1 MKYLGLSEC
10 SAATLRRAHAVHPIA
25 ALQVEYS
32 PFTLDI
38 EDDKIALLKTAREL
52 GIAIVAYA
60 PLGRGL
66 LTGQYKSP
74 DDFEE
79 KDFRRGVARY
89 ADLLTALF

>member
-1 MKYLGLSEC
+1 M
-10 SAATLRRAHAVHPIA
+10 HPIA

-38 EDDKIALLKTAREL
+38 EDEKFAVLRTAREL
-52 GIAIVAYA
+52 GITIVAYS

-74 DDFEE
+74 DDFDE
-79 KDFRRGVARY
+79 DDYRRKIPRY
-89 ADLLTALF
+89 IYLRAAAL

>member
-1 MKYLGLSEC
+1 M
-10 SAATLRRAHAVHPIA
+10 HPIA

-38 EDDKIALLKTAREL
+38 EDEKIGLLKTAKEL

-66 LTGQYKSP
+66 ITGQYVSAYHLSIIYI
-74 DDFEE
+74 
-79 KDFRRGVARY
+79 V
-89 ADLLTALF
+89 TSTSHS